1 MNNAELLTAGRLP
14 HMGVIRFTGPDVL
27 SFLQGQISNDTRRLA
42 QGAPLSAAYSTP
54 QGRVLALVY
63 LLPHSGGTWA
73 LLPREL
79 IGDTVARLRKFV
91 LRAKV
96 KIDDVSDSHGV
107 AGCLAVTALSARGL
121 PAPGDAGYVE
131 HNGIGI
137 ARVAQTARYWVVGST
152 ESMANLKFDADAE
165 RAWKLADVRAGL
177 PQVYVPTSE
186 AFVAQM
192 LNLDLLD
199 AISFTKGCYT
209 GQEIIAR
216 TQHLGR
222 IKRRMFRV
230 SLPPGIWT
238 VGQSIQLAD
247 GRQGRLTEVA
257 GDEHGTEA
265 LAVLNLVGAGDS
277 DVPDATQRPVDA
289 VEMPLPYS
297 PAAVTSQ

>member
-14 HMGVIRFTGPDVL
+14 HMGVIRFIGPDVL

-96 KIDDVSDSHGV
+96 KIDDISDSHPV
-107 AGCLAVTALSARGL
+107 AGCLTVTALSERGL
-121 PAPGDAGYVE
+121 PAPGDAGYIE

-137 ARVAQTARYWVVGST
+137 ARVAQTARYWVVGNA

-265 LAVLNLVGAGDS
+265 LAVLNLVGAGDA